1 MAGTADPSWNA
12 FFDFIDD
19 YRGIPP
25 AELSAAFGRRL
36 VSTQRIRDW
45 RRAHGRPQ
53 LAELPRLSTA
63 WTTSDFH
70 NGDVDELFFARMV
83 GAVPDS
89 DSAAQETWL
98 RRRVFELRQE
108 LRDLEM
114 TVRNSDTTESTGAIV
129 AAATATAQWAVA
141 VSPSIE
147 GPTDLPF
154 HVADVLDF
162 TSLGSNGAR
171 LTLEGTLNKTFVRYG
186 VTHTPSAPSSWPVDR
201 KKPPRPVERHRYSV
215 RHTLAERSPDRS
227 WPHER
232 VPSVAVVHLT
242 NGSWGGDVAAVLAR
256 MLGYGFFT
264 VPKHAHGYLPKGRFP
279 TPAQRYQRE
288 GDLHSE
294 YLTHPWPRY
303 VWSHRGV
310 LLHAAK
316 TDWGPLGID
325 TSSGRFLPRSGK
337 QLDRDGPLHVVW
349 LQETQELLDGLAEG
363 FSLEFAQRVQ
373 LKAAQEQIQRQ
384 EAALQADHGVRIHII
399 ECDTVEV
406 ATDGS
411 RAPRWDR
418 TFRLA
423 HEAADQVLGGD
434 GMAWTSLMDRAD
446 EIASKHSPDP
456 LEQCLVDWIG
466 RVSRTI

>member
-1 MAGTADPSWNA
+1 MPLWQVPL
-12 FFDFIDD
+12 
-19 YRGIPP
+19 IPHGMR
-25 AELSAAFGRRL
+25 SSTSSTTTAAFRQPSCLPHSAGGWSQHSESETGDEHTDVPNL
-36 VSTQRIRDW
+36 QNY
-45 RRAHGRPQ
+45 
-53 LAELPRLSTA
+53 PRLSTA

-171 LTLEGTLNKTFVRYG
+171 LTLESTLNKTFVRYG

-242 NGSWGGDVAAVLAR
+242 QR
-256 MLGYGFFT
+256 ILG
-264 VPKHAHGYLPKGRFP
+264 R
-279 TPAQRYQRE
+279 
-288 GDLHSE
+288 
-294 YLTHPWPRY
+294 
-303 VWSHRGV
+303 
-310 LLHAAK
+310 
-316 TDWGPLGID
+316 
-325 TSSGRFLPRSGK
+325 
-337 QLDRDGPLHVVW
+337 
-349 LQETQELLDGLAEG
+349 
-363 FSLEFAQRVQ
+363 
-373 LKAAQEQIQRQ
+373 
-384 EAALQADHGVRIHII
+384 
-399 ECDTVEV
+399 
-406 ATDGS
+406 
-411 RAPRWDR
+411 
-418 TFRLA
+418 
-423 HEAADQVLGGD
+423 
-434 GMAWTSLMDRAD
+434 
-446 EIASKHSPDP
+446 
-456 LEQCLVDWIG
+456 
-466 RVSRTI
+466 